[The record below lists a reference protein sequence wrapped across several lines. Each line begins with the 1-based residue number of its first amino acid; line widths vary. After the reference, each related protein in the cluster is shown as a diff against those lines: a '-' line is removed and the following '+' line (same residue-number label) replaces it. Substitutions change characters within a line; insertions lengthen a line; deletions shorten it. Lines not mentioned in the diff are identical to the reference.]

1 MTGLRR
7 ALIALAILAF
17 VIGIASVALILTS
30 DHASPRGL
38 AASLI
43 LVAGWGF
50 AGTGLYAWDRR
61 PDSRVGPLMT
71 AIGFTWFFQAHG
83 GVGHQRRLRRSG
95 RYGLTLP
102 YAILIHLL
110 ISFPSGRLQ
119 DRLQRALVAVAYF
132 ITLVM
137 QVGWILVRRPGE
149 GRLRRLPGQTR
160 SDRRPRGAGGSDL
173 RGAGADRDPAGRA
186 APSSLVFR
194 RWRRSDPGQRRRS

>member
-17 VIGIASVALILTS
+17 VIGIGSVALILTS

-71 AIGFTWFFQAHG
+71 AIGFTWFFQAMEASDISAVFVDRG
-83 GVGHQRRLRRSG
+83 LSASRS
-95 RYGLTLP
+95 P
-102 YAILIHLL
+102 
-110 ISFPSGRLQ
+110 
-119 DRLQRALVAVAYF
+119 
-132 ITLVM
+132 
-137 QVGWILVRRPGE
+137 
-149 GRLRRLPGQTR
+149 TR
-160 SDRRPRGAGGSDL
+160 S
-173 RGAGADRDPAGRA
+173 
-186 APSSLVFR
+186 SSIC
-194 RWRRSDPGQRRRS
+194 